1 MRSRPGSGSAIGLIA
16 LAAASTLPGIV
27 LHTSGVHVAPTV
39 ASLIYG
45 AAVLG
50 AAFLLAWATE
60 AIQHDLPQALALTV
74 LALIA
79 ILPEYA
85 VSVSFA
91 YKAAFDPAYEAYA
104 VANMTGA
111 NRLLIGFAWSLV
123 VLLFF
128 FARRQRG
135 VALERRSNRSGLLCL
150 GGATL
155 YGLFLSLRNGWH
167 FGGSEGFT
175 FNAGGITLIDTAI
188 FAAIFLVYVVLS
200 ARAPTE
206 EPDLIGP
213 AALLGGLPQNVRRLA
228 CAALMIYAAFAVLQV
243 AEPFGESLVEAGKS
257 LGIDEFLLVQYLAPL
272 ASEAPEFVIV
282 ALWTLRGQARMA
294 LGALVSSTV
303 NQWTLLIG
311 ALPVAYSVGKGT
323 LTALP
328 VGERQIDEIFLT
340 AAFSALALT
349 LVLNM
354 HLSVIEAVGLTAIFL
369 FTLVVTSLHVIV
381 GLACF
386 ALAIVF
392 LGIWLAGGRKEID
405 STSLET
411 HDPVPVQ
418 TH

>member
-1 MRSRPGSGSAIGLIA
+1 MRSGSGSAIGLIA
-16 LAAASTLPGIV
+16 LAAACTLPGIILHASGAHPSPV
-27 LHTSGVHVAPTV
+27 LSAVVYGV
-39 ASLIYG
+39 
-45 AAVLG
+45 AVLG

-85 VSVSFA
+85 VDVSFA
-91 YKAAFDPAYEAYA
+91 YKAAFDPANEAYA
-104 VANMTGA
+104 IANMTGA
-111 NRLLIGFAWSLV
+111 NRLLIGFAWPLV
-123 VLLFF
+123 VLLFY
-128 FARRQRG
+128 FARKQRG

-150 GGATL
+150 GAATM
-155 YGLFLSLRNGWH
+155 YGLFISLRNGWH
-167 FGGSEGFT
+167 FGAEGFT
-175 FNAGGITLIDTAI
+175 FNAGGITIIDTII

-213 AALLGGLPQNVRRLA
+213 AALLGGLPKNARRLA
-228 CAALMIYAAFAVLQV
+228 CAGLMIYAAFAVLQV
-243 AEPFGESLVEAGKS
+243 AEPFGEALVQAGKS
-257 LGIDEFLLVQYLAPL
+257 VGIDEFLLVQYLAPL

-282 ALWTLRGQARMA
+282 SLWALRGQARMA

-311 ALPVAYSVGKGT
+311 ALPVAYSIGKGT
-323 LTALP
+323 ISAIP
-328 VGERQIDEIFLT
+328 VGERQVDEVFLT
-340 AAFSALALT
+340 AAFSALAIT

-354 HLSVIEAVGLTAIFL
+354 HLSVAEASGLAAIFA
-369 FTLVVTSLHVIV
+369 FTLIISSLHVIV
-381 GLACF
+381 GLVCF

-392 LGIWLAGGRKEID
+392 FGVWVATGRKEID
-405 STSLET
+405 STSIET
-411 HDPVPVQ
+411 HDPVPVK